1 MKSVNGLGYDVVMK
15 LCKSFYGQGYR
26 LFIDNFYTSGF
37 LLNNLL
43 YKKVL
48 GCGTIKTTRRGLIPC
63 LFEEQKKN
71 QRSVW
76 RY

>member
-1 MKSVNGLGYDVVMK
+1 MKIWVLAESTTGYTYDYEVYTGRSNVKSVNGLGYDVVMK
-15 LCKSFYGQGYR
+15 LCKSFNGQGYR

-43 YKKVL
+43 NK
-48 GCGTIKTTRRGLIPC
+48 
-63 LFEEQKKN
+63 
-71 QRSVW
+71 RSAW